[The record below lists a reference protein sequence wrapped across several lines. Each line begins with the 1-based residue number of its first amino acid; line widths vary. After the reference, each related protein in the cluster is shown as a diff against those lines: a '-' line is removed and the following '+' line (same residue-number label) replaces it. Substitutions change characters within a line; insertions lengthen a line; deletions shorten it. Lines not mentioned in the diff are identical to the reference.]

1 MIKKV
6 MVSLTVLVM
15 FVFLVGCLD
24 YKAYD
29 VPADDVTEE
38 DLSLI
43 DEIANI
49 EEQLNLEEE
58 LAEEDL
64 LLEEVEE
71 DIVLPDLTE
80 DVDEVDVY
88 ESDLEII
95 NVKENELVKL
105 NVQVS
110 DPDKDVVTYAF
121 TKPLNKQGEW
131 QTNYGD
137 AGEYVVTLTATDGK
151 LTTEKKVKII
161 VERVNV
167 PPTITGVKD
176 ITVSEGEQINFEP
189 KVADPNG
196 DAVSVSI
203 SEPLKSG
210 TFVTDHTSAGEYD
223 IKVVASDGE
232 LDTDKTFLLTIND
245 VNELPVVSGLEDV
258 TIKEGEVV
266 ELKPLITDLDENKI
280 TLTISEPLGNDG
292 VWETGFTDHGVYVV
306 TVVADDG
313 KDKVTKKV
321 TVTVEDINMP
331 PVITDISLDLN

>member
-88 ESDLEII
+88 ESDLEVI

-266 ELKPLITDLDENKI
+266 ELKPLITDLDEDKI

>member
-88 ESDLEII
+88 ESDLEVI

-151 LTTEKKVKII
+151 LTTEKKVKI
-161 VERVNV
+161 VVGRVNV

-266 ELKPLITDLDENKI
+266 ELKPLITDLDEDKI

>member
-80 DVDEVDVY
+80 DVEEVDVY
-88 ESDLEII
+88 ESDLEVI

-232 LDTDKTFLLTIND
+232 LDTEKVFKLTIND

-266 ELKPLITDLDENKI
+266 ELKPLITDLDEDKI

>member
-80 DVDEVDVY
+80 DVEEVDVY
-88 ESDLEII
+88 ESDLEVI

-223 IKVVASDGE
+223 IKVVS
-232 LDTDKTFLLTIND
+232 I
-245 VNELPVVSGLEDV
+245 
-258 TIKEGEVV
+258 
-266 ELKPLITDLDENKI
+266 LI
-280 TLTISEPLGNDG
+280 G
-292 VWETGFTDHGVYVV
+292 
-306 TVVADDG
+306 
-313 KDKVTKKV
+313 
-321 TVTVEDINMP
+321 
-331 PVITDISLDLN
+331 

>member
-49 EEQLNLEEE
+49 EEQLNLEEDLAGE
-58 LAEEDL
+58 DLAE
-64 LLEEVEE
+64 VE

-80 DVDEVDVY
+80 DVENVDVN
-88 ESDLEII
+88 EGDLEVI

-105 NVQVS
+105 NVKVS

-121 TKPLNKQGEW
+121 TKPLNKLGEW

-151 LTTEKKVKII
+151 LTTEKKVKI
-161 VERVNV
+161 VVGRVNV
-167 PPTITGVKD
+167 PPTIDGIKD

-189 KVADPNG
+189 KVNDPNG

-210 TFVTDHTSAGEYD
+210 TFVSDHTSAGEYS
-223 IKVVASDGE
+223 IKVVATDGE
-232 LDTDKTFLLTIND
+232 LDTEKVFKLTIND
-245 VNELPVVSGLEDV
+245 VNELPIVSGLEDV

-266 ELKPLITDLDENKI
+266 ELNPAITDLDEDKI
-280 TLTISEPLGNDG
+280 TLTISDPVGNDG
-292 VWETGFTDHGVYVV
+292 VWETGYTDHGVYVI
-306 TVVADDG
+306 TIVADDG
-313 KDKVTKKV
+313 KNKVTKKV

>member
-80 DVDEVDVY
+80 DVEEVDVY
-88 ESDLEII
+88 ESDLEVI

-245 VNELPVVSGLEDV
+245 VNELPIVSGLEDV

-266 ELKPLITDLDENKI
+266 ELKPLITDLDEDKI